1 LTLGLVPVEYR
12 YARVKNLCDGADFA
26 KKLGITDVVTH
37 MGFIP
42 ENPYDPNFPG
52 FCRAVRVVA
61 EHLKRNEQ
69 YLLFETGQETPVT
82 LLRCFGTAV
91 SGYESVDGQQPGVS
105 TFRFGLLPLTAED
118 KDADIQRRL
127 DAFTAGVRYRDDHTW
142 REDAALEN
150 RSFYRLDGE
159 NTVFSTLKVAEDGE
173 GLCLRVFNMSDT
185 PETATLTF
193 DRVPAEA
200 ALVNLEECHPVALAV
215 DGTAVAVE
223 MPAWAIRTVYLKF

>member
-1 LTLGLVPVEYR
+1 VAVNADTLTYEEKEKHEKPMSGFAYKREGNRGLCFVSGGGLHEV
-12 YARVKNLCDGADFA
+12 GAFE
-26 KKLGITDVVTH
+26 G
-37 MGFIP
+37 
-42 ENPYDPNFPG
+42 
-52 FCRAVRVVA
+52 A
-61 EHLKRNEQ
+61 EGMLA
-69 YLLFETGQETPVT
+69 VT
-82 LLRCFGTAV
+82 LLRCFGSAV

-105 TFRFGLLPLTAED
+105 TFRFGLLPLTATD

-150 RSFYRLDGE
+150 HSFYRLDGE

-173 GLCLRVFNMSDT
+173 GLCLRMFNMSDT

-200 ALVNLEECHPVALAV
+200 ALVNLEECHPVPLMV
-215 DGTAVAVE
+215 EGTAVAVE